1 MTGIEGLIDQEATV
15 RRQLEDLEK
24 KTKTNWELINVLL
37 NHKVDGK

>member
-24 KTKTNWELINVLL
+24 KNKANWKLINVLV
-37 NHKVDGK
+37 NDKVDEK